1 MSGRRPS
8 SRDRPRTA
16 AHGSGPAAA
25 ESRPS
30 GHGRTR
36 GVNERVEAAAPGEE
50 KAARRRSWRRT
61 LGFALAVSLPAILG
75 LGAIGAVALA
85 ADRATNYLDRSSGFR
100 VERIEVVGHE
110 RLTEG
115 EVLARAGLAAGASI
129 FDVDIRRA
137 REQLLTDPWIIRAF
151 VEKEMPATVQVRIVE
166 RRPIAVL
173 TGSGPLYLVG
183 EDASLIATSTAEE
196 TPDLP
201 VLTGFDLDRQ
211 RTDPVGLQ
219 GELEAAVDLLRLVDE
234 VGLPGR
240 RSLSE
245 VHRSVRGG
253 FDLIAADGLVVHLGP
268 GPYRSKLRRLAESSA
283 ALAER
288 SLTPAEIF
296 LPGVRHPNRVGVR
309 LGP

>member
-1 MSGRRPS
+1 M
-8 SRDRPRTA
+8 
-16 AHGSGPAAA
+16 
-25 ESRPS
+25 
-30 GHGRTR
+30 
-36 GVNERVEAAAPGEE
+36 NERVAPAAPGEE
-50 KAARRRSWRRT
+50 KATRRRSWRRT

-75 LGAIGAVALA
+75 LGAIGAVAFA

-100 VERIEVVGHE
+100 VERIEVVGQE
-110 RLTEG
+110 RLTQG
-115 EVLARAGLAAGASI
+115 EVLSRAGLATGASI

-137 REQLLTDPWIIRAF
+137 QEQLLRDPWIIRAF
-151 VEKEMPATVQVRIVE
+151 VEKEMPATVLVRIVE

-183 EDASLIATSTAEE
+183 EDASLIATSSAGEA
-196 TPDLP
+196 PDLP

-245 VHRSVRGG
+245 IHRSVRGG
-253 FDLIAADGLVVHLGP
+253 FDVIAADGLVVHLGQ
-268 GPYRSKLRRLAESSA
+268 GPYRPKLRRLAESSA